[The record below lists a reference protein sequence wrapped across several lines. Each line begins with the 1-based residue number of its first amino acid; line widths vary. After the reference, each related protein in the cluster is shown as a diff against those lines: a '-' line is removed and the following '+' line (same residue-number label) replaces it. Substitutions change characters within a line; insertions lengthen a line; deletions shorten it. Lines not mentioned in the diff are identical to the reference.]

1 MRLTPTTSLW
11 IAAATIAL
19 LGCSSAPP
27 ASAPATPATAPAGS
41 VKGHATRHDAA
52 SLAGVVAQ
60 AQVAL
65 PAGVAG
71 PTAWFGRW
79 AALPADLKGPVPVLV
94 FLHGSSGLQLPA
106 IAEWQRWLAA
116 RGVASVAP
124 DSFALPGR
132 LTYQSPI
139 AVDTYEAIHA
149 LRASEIDAMQAA
161 LDKAAWAD
169 PQRRLLAGTSEG
181 AVAVARHDG
190 HGFAGRVVFAWS
202 CEDNYFVQAHRT
214 ALAPQ
219 LPVLNVISSN
229 DPFFSPDNR
238 WLGNAA
244 ARGHCGAALAGHP
257 KATMVLIA
265 GAPHT
270 LINLPAARHA
280 VDGFLKDTVLR

>member
-1 MRLTPTTSLW
+1 MRLTPTTTLC
-11 IAAATIAL
+11 IAAATAAL

-27 ASAPATPATAPAGS
+27 ASTPAAAPAGA
-41 VKGHATRHDAA
+41 VKGHASRHDAA

-71 PTAWFGRW
+71 PAPWFGRW
-79 AALPADLKGPVPVLV
+79 SALPADLKGPVPVLV

-106 IAEWQRWLAA
+106 IAEWQRWLAG

-132 LTYQSPI
+132 VTYQSPI
-139 AVDTYEAIHA
+139 AVEVYEAIHA

-161 LDKAAWAD
+161 LAGAAWAD

-190 HGFAGRVVFAWS
+190 RGFAGRVLFAWS
-202 CEDNYFVQAHRT
+202 CEDNYFVQGHRT
-214 ALAPQ
+214 APAPQ
-219 LPVLNVISSN
+219 VPVLNVISAN
-229 DPFFSPDNR
+229 DPFFSADNR

-244 ARGHCGAALAGHP
+244 ARGHCAAALAGHP
-257 KATMVLIA
+257 QATMVLIA

-280 VDGFLKDTVLR
+280 LDGFLEDTVLR